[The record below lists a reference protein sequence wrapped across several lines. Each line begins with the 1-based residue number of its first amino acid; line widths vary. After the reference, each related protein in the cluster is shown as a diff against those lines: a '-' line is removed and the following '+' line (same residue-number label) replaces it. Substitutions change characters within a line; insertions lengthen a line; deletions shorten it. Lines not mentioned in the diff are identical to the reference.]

1 MQMEEQILAEG
12 CRKGDDMARKELY
25 DRYAGRLLSICM
37 RYAGDRAT
45 AYRGTGSLRAWI
57 ERITVNVAL
66 EWIRSRSKLGSVT
79 LDEGKAA
86 AEVAEPD
93 VAEMARVPREVL
105 MRFIGELPEGYRAV
119 FNLYCIEEYS
129 HRDIARMLG
138 INEKSSS
145 SQLFRA
151 RAMLARRIRAYLET
165 H

>member
-1 MQMEEQILAEG
+1 M
-12 CRKGDDMARKELY
+12 
-25 DRYAGRLLSICM
+25 
-37 RYAGDRAT
+37 
-45 AYRGTGSLRAWI
+45 
-57 ERITVNVAL
+57 
-66 EWIRSRSKLGSVT
+66 T

-129 HRDIARMLG
+129 HREIARMLG